1 MRGRRPVQYFCLY
14 CLFTLVALSLYWH
27 TLDYPFVFDDY
38 QNIVENPHIRIT
50 SLNWEEL
57 QRAATG
63 SNLRERPVANL
74 SFALNYFFGDYSPRG
89 YRLVNVLLHGLTAFF
104 VYVFCRFTLLLAR
117 SNNGDDTSRVAV
129 FPDILAGIIALLWL
143 VHPLQTQSVTYIVQ
157 RMNSMAVCFYMG
169 ALCLYIVGRRGNCR
183 AWCFSGAAALWLL
196 AMGCKQIAFTGP
208 FVVLLY
214 EWYFFRKLDIAWLKK
229 YAVYVVLSMI
239 AATALGLA
247 LIQYNPVNKI
257 RRAYRL
263 RDFTMEQRLLTEPR
277 VVIYYV
283 TQLLVPHPSR
293 LNLDHDFTISTSPLT
308 PLTTLPAILALCAA
322 LVLAVVI
329 ARRDRLLS
337 FCILWLFIH
346 LAIESSFVALEIAF
360 DHRMYMPAVGGMLGI
375 VYSLYR
381 VEAMRR
387 HGRVAAVVVGA
398 VALLFIFWTC
408 QRNLAWSSA
417 LTLWEDCARK
427 SPGKA
432 RTQNNVGMELAK
444 LERYG
449 EAKQWLQ
456 TAIGLDPNYY
466 KAYTNLGIVYAKLG
480 QNDQA
485 IAAYN
490 KALKFLPEDAA
501 SHNNLAGAYREMG
514 EWQLSQAHY
523 QRAIKA
529 DPYHLDAYI
538 GLGNVHME
546 MSSAFGD
553 ARSLFEHALTFSP
566 DNPQLYNSIGI
577 TYAREKEFERAQE
590 YFDKAL
596 AHGPATAE
604 VLCNLAN
611 AHRDTGRYGDA
622 VDGYEKALATDSTYV
637 KAAYNAGRMLLSRD
651 EPAAAEK
658 WLRRAIEMQ
667 PDHPGAQ
674 RQLDRALR
682 RQGRGG
688 QVADRWTARLDED
701 PRDVEAHL
709 HLGNLY
715 FEQQDYDRAA
725 THYMAIVDID
735 PAVAAAH
742 FNLGVIAIRRDDLA
756 RAHTNLRR
764 TLELQPQ
771 HANARAEF
779 VSATNRLAVGL
790 LQAGQ
795 VPRAFQYCQAGLK
808 TVNDSAVLHNTMGA
822 ICGQQGKLALAVES
836 FRRAVELDPELGD
849 AKRNLAAAEKMLQEQ
864 RSTDP

>member
-1 MRGRRPVQYFCLY
+1 MRGRRPVQYFCIY

-38 QNIVENPHIRIT
+38 QNIVENSHIRIT
-50 SLNWEEL
+50 SLNWENL
-57 QRAATG
+57 QRAATS
-63 SNLRERPVANL
+63 SNLHERPVANL
-74 SFALNYFFGDYSPRG
+74 SFALNYYFGDYSPRG

-104 VYVFCRFTLLLAR
+104 VYVFCRLTLLLAR
-117 SNNGDDTSRVAV
+117 SNNDEDANRVAV
-129 FPDILAGIIALLWL
+129 FPDILAGFIAFLWL
-143 VHPLQTQSVTYIVQ
+143 VHPLQTQSITYIVQ

-169 ALCLYIVGRRGNCR
+169 ALCLYIIGRRCRGGSCR
-183 AWCFSGAAALWLL
+183 AWCYTGAAAVWLL
-196 AMGCKQIAFTGP
+196 AMGSKQIAFTGP

-214 EWYFFRKLDIAWLKK
+214 EWYFFRKLDLAWLKK
-229 YAVYVVLSMI
+229 YALYVVMSMI
-239 AATALGLA
+239 AATVLGLA
-247 LIQYNPVNKI
+247 LIQYNPINEI
-257 RRAYRL
+257 RGTYRL

-337 FCILWLFIH
+337 FCILWFFIH

-360 DHRMYMPAVGGMLGI
+360 DHRMYMPAVGCLLGI
-375 VYSLYR
+375 VYGLYR
-381 VEAMRR
+381 SKAMWR
-387 HGRVAAVVVGA
+387 HGYVAAVLAGI
-398 VALLFIFWTC
+398 VALLFIFWTY
-408 QRNLAWSSA
+408 QRNLVWSSA

-427 SPGKA
+427 SPNKA
-432 RTQNNVGMELAK
+432 RVQNNVGMELAK

-449 EAKQWLQ
+449 EAKEWLQ
-456 TAIGLDPNYY
+456 TAVDLDPNYY

-480 QNDQA
+480 QYDQA

-501 SHNNLAGAYREMG
+501 SHNNLASAYREMG
-514 EWQLSQAHY
+514 EWQLSQTHY

-529 DPYHLDAYI
+529 NPYHLDAYV

-546 MSSAFGD
+546 MSSAFAD

-577 TYAREKEFERAQE
+577 TYAREKKFGLAQE

-611 AHRDTGRYGDA
+611 VHRDTGRHRDA
-622 VDGYEKALATDSTYV
+622 VDYYEKTLAIDSTYV
-637 KAAYNAGRMLLSRD
+637 KAAYNAGRMLLSQD

-658 WLRRAIEMQ
+658 WLRRAIGIQ
-667 PDHPGAQ
+667 PDHPEAQ
-674 RQLDRALR
+674 RQLDRSLR
-682 RQGRGG
+682 QQGRGS
-688 QVADRWTARLDED
+688 QVADRWIARLNEN
-701 PRDVEAHL
+701 PRDIEAHL

-725 THYMAIVDID
+725 THYVAIVDID
-735 PAVAAAH
+735 PAVAVAH

-756 RAHTNLRR
+756 RAHTSLRR

-771 HANARAEF
+771 YADARAEF
-779 VSATNRLAVGL
+779 VTATNRLAVGL

-808 TVNDSAVLHNTMGA
+808 TVNDNAVLHNTMGA
-822 ICGQQGKLALAVES
+822 IYGQQGKLTLAVES
-836 FRRAVELDPELGD
+836 FRRAVELDPEFGD
-849 AKRNLAAAEKMLQEQ
+849 AKRNLAAAEKMLREQ
-864 RSTDP
+864 